1 MIGFM
6 ITGHGTYAPGMHGAM
21 EMIAG
26 TQEKVR
32 VIPFLQGMTLE
43 EFQDEMVSS
52 INFLKQEVNEIVIFT
67 DLLGGTPFKTAAEQ
81 ALFQQNIEVVS
92 GTNLS
97 MLIEGTMLRLGV
109 TSASE
114 FVDQLLQTGK
124 EGINK
129 LEIINAADE
138 SLIDDFSE
146 GI

>member
-1 MIGFM
+1 
-6 ITGHGTYAPGMHGAM
+6 
-21 EMIAG
+21 
-26 TQEKVR
+26 
-32 VIPFLQGMTLE
+32 
-43 EFQDEMVSS
+43 
-52 INFLKQEVNEIVIFT
+52 
-67 DLLGGTPFKTAAEQ
+67 
-81 ALFQQNIEVVS
+81 
-92 GTNLS
+92 
-97 MLIEGTMLRLGV
+97 MLRLGV